1 MDSIERRAIWCFF
14 SRLTYIQTHWNVISL
29 DELKDA
35 REYSS
40 ILLRGIV
47 GMSGAVIVYFF
58 LQSGILGGGL
68 FPDFRKMDL
77 FRVPDPSTKD
87 AILSL
92 IFPNPQLA
100 LLVVWSFL
108 AGFSER
114 LVPSILQSTEV
125 SLSESATP
133 RKPT

>member
-1 MDSIERRAIWCFF
+1 
-14 SRLTYIQTHWNVISL
+14 
-29 DELKDA
+29 
-35 REYSS
+35 
-40 ILLRGIV
+40 
-47 GMSGAVIVYFF
+47 
-58 LQSGILGGGL
+58 
-68 FPDFRKMDL
+68 MDL